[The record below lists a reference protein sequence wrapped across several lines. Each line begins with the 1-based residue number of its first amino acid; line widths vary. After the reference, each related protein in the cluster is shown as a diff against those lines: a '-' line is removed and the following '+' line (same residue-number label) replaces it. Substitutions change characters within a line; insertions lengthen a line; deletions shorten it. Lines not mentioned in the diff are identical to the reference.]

1 MALSISQKVCNSPAI
16 WGLHVLTSGKYV
28 CACAFFIVQL
38 CAFPMNFSDGVV
50 SFSDSKTWNW
60 NMVQS
65 PWRGTET
72 RYSLHDVEL
81 KRDTVSVKTKQTI
94 MDDTIHTIIAL
105 SWEKEYVV
113 VSNNFTAKATPFSFP
128 CLDARNQAL
137 CRLYTYLTVEKRM
150 RSPTDAAV
158 DALWGCG
165 QDWGRKDCALN
176 WWEM

>member
-1 MALSISQKVCNSPAI
+1 MGPTCTYFRQVC
-16 WGLHVLTSGKYV
+16 V
-28 CACAFFIVQL
+28 CVCIFYCAAVRFPHEFQWWSCQFFRLQDMEL
-38 CAFPMNFSDGVV
+38 KHGTV
-50 SFSDSKTWNW
+50 SMTWNW
-60 NMVQS
+60 NTIQS
-65 PWRGTET
+65 PWRGTEA